1 MQGNGWLVTRALLV
15 RPIRTEHAGVQD
27 IQVFGKPQ
35 LRDITSLMSRICL
48 LGIICSCK
56 NTGWTDKRPVAIC
69 MVLIR
74 MKNQCHS
81 GNGHA
86 STYIITSRWNLG
98 VQYTH
103 RQNI

>member
-35 LRDITSLMSRICL
+35 LRDITSLMSWICL
-48 LGIICSCK
+48 LGILCSCK

-74 MKNQCHS
+74 MKINVTVGMDMQAHILS
-81 GNGHA
+81 LQDG
-86 STYIITSRWNLG
+86 I
-98 VQYTH
+98 
-103 RQNI
+103 